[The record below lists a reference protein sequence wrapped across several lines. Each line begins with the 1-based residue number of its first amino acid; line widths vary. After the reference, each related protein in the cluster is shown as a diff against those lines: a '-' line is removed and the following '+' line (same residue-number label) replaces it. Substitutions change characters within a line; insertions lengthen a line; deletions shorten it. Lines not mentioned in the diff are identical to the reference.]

1 MKHKISRSQLVGQL
15 GQLFNIVLTLGIVFA
30 ASVNAKEQSVILA
43 GQVTQLQGTMPS
55 LNQPAPGFKV
65 VDDTFA
71 PVNLADFAGKTVLI
85 SAVPSLDTG
94 VCALQTKRFNTE
106 VSQFSDN
113 VVMLTL
119 SMDLPFAQKRFCK
132 LENVD
137 KLKVLSDSVWRN
149 FGEQYGLI
157 IKDKGLLARAIFIID
172 AKGILR
178 YQELVS
184 DVSQHPDYSQALS
197 MLKQISAK

>member
-1 MKHKISRSQLVGQL
+1 MILNKNGSQFVNKIGQ
-15 GQLFNIVLTLGIVFA
+15 FFKIVLTMSIVFA
-30 ASVNAKEQSVILA
+30 TSVNAKEHSVILA
-43 GQVTQLQGTMPS
+43 GQVTPLLGSMPS
-55 LNQPAPGFKV
+55 LNQPAPSFKV
-65 VDDTFA
+65 VDDKFT
-71 PVNLADFAGKTVLI
+71 PVSLADFAGKTVLI

-106 VSQFSDN
+106 VSQFSDD

-119 SMDLPFAQKRFCK
+119 SMDLPFAQKRFCQ
-132 LENVD
+132 LENID

-157 IKDKGLLARAIFIID
+157 IKDRGLLARAIFIID
-172 AKGILR
+172 SKGFLR

-184 DVSQHPDYSQALS
+184 DVSQHPDYSKALS
-197 MLKQISAK
+197 TLKQISAQ

>member
-1 MKHKISRSQLVGQL
+1 MLSS
-15 GQLFNIVLTLGIVFA
+15 T
-30 ASVNAKEQSVILA
+30 VNATEQSVILGGKA
-43 GQVTQLQGTMPS
+43 APLLGTMPS
-55 LNQPAPGFKV
+55 LNQPAPEFKV
-65 VDDTFA
+65 VDAHFA
-71 PVNLADFAGKTVLI
+71 AVSLADFAGKTVLI

-106 VSQFSDN
+106 VSQFSDE

-119 SMDLPFAQKRFCK
+119 SMDLPFAQKRFCQ

-157 IKDKGLLARAIFIID
+157 IKDRGLLARAIFIID
-172 AKGILR
+172 SKGILR
-178 YQELVS
+178 YQQLVA
-184 DVSQHPDYSQALS
+184 DVSQHPDYNKALAV
-197 MLKQISAK
+197 LKQVSTR